1 MARINYELHDLQ
13 AFVAVAERNSF
24 RQAAA
29 DLFLSQPA
37 LSRRIEKLEDA
48 LGVKLF
54 ERTTRRVQL
63 TNVGQVFW

>member
-1 MARINYELHDLQ
+1 MQRINYELHDLQ

-54 ERTTRRVQL
+54 
-63 TNVGQVFW
+63 